1 MNNPDPR
8 PQKDRTL
15 RDRVVVVTR
24 ASCGI
29 GAAIAVCAGADGA
42 SVALLARTETPNPKV
57 ARALD
62 LRPTILAEREEDITP
77 NF

>member
-42 SVALLARTETPNPKV
+42 SVALLARTETPN
-57 ARALD
+57 L
-62 LRPTILAEREEDITP
+62 TP
-77 NF
+77 NFYLPSAPLPTA